1 MASRPASNGRSPLV
15 RKQSQITAFFSS
27 SPTPSPPPSAPTPGA
42 FKPSPSPLNPSAR
55 RKSPLAAPSPSPAK
69 PPPPQPQQKQ
79 KKGRRSNEEE
89 RHAAA
94 AAVSASGPAAEA
106 VGRRLRVYWPL
117 DDAWY
122 EGRVEAYDAAS
133 RRHRVK
139 YDDGDQE
146 EVDLGK
152 ERFEWAAA
160 AAVEE
165 PSPPPA
171 RKLRRLR
178 RMSDTAVAKS
188 QAAAEDEDDGAGDS
202 TEDEDWK
209 RDAVPEDDSE
219 EVELDEE
226 DEVEVVAVRPR
237 KGKLPRS
244 SLPMSGSAPSTLG
257 SGLTSASGSTV
268 SKKRKNVDVASL
280 DCARRFS
287 FESANTTGKVDPGVP
302 VSCGRKEQTIG
313 NANTALTGEAAERF
327 GQRDAEKFKFLGEGR
342 KDAKGRRPGS
352 PGYDP
357 RTLLLPSQFL
367 KSLTGGQR
375 QWWEFKSQH
384 MDKVLFFKMGKFY
397 ELYEMDAHVGAK
409 DLDLQYMKAR
419 QLLTFGEQPHCGFP
433 EKNLSVNLEKL
444 AKKGYRVLVV
454 EQTETPDQLEL
465 RRKETGIKDKV
476 VRREVCAVVTKG
488 TLTEGE
494 HLLANPDPSY
504 LLSVTESQQQSSKKR
519 QDTCTIGVCIVDV
532 STSKFIVGQFQDDA
546 ERHGLSSVLSVMR
559 PVEIIKPG
567 KMLSPET
574 EKALKNNT
582 REPLI
587 NELLPSTEFW
597 DATKTIHEIKQYY
610 SSADQQNNVNDVQ
623 DSVDY
628 LPNFLSELIGAGD
641 KTYALSALGGS
652 LFYLRQTLLDERIL
666 PRAEFEPLA
675 CSGLINNIQKHMI
688 LDAAALENLE
698 LLENIRTGGLSGTLY
713 AQLNHCVTGFGK
725 RLLKQWIARPL
736 YDRGAILRRQS
747 AIATFKGVGHDYA
760 AQFRKDLS
768 RLPDME
774 RLLAR
779 LFSSCDENKR
789 SSSVVLYEDA
799 SKRLLQHFT
808 AALRGCQQ
816 MFHACSPISTL
827 ICTEGS
833 QINDFLSPGKGLPDV
848 SSILDRFRDA
858 FDWSDA
864 DRNGRIIPCKGCDPG
879 YDAICN
885 AIEEIESSLKKYLM
899 EQRKLLK
906 LVSVNY
912 VNVGKDMY
920 LIEVPESL
928 GGSVPRNYELQST
941 KKGFFRY
948 WTPELKEL
956 ILELSKA
963 EAEKE
968 SKLKGILQNL
978 IQQFVEYHSEWRQ
991 LVSVVA
997 ELDVLISLA
1006 IASDYFEGPSCCPT
1020 IKESNSPDDA
1030 PTFHAR
1036 NLGHPIIR
1044 SDSLGKGSFVPND
1057 VKIGGPGNAS
1067 FIVLTG
1073 PNMGGK
1079 STLLRQVCLTIIL
1092 AQIGA
1097 DVPAENLELSL
1108 IDRIFVRMGARDH
1121 IMAGQSTFLV
1131 ELMETASV
1139 LSSATKN
1146 SLVALDELGRG
1157 TSTSDGQAIAPL
1169 TYSCYNRASVL
1180 EYLVNQVQ
1188 CLGLFSTHYHRL
1200 AVEHKDTKVS
1210 LCHMACKVGEGE
1222 DGLEEVTFLY
1232 RLTPGA
1238 CPKSY
1243 GVNVARL
1250 AGIPASV
1257 LQRASEKSSEFEAN
1271 YGRRYCMTK
1280 DEHAS
1285 AHSEHDKFSAIRD
1298 VFRILKEWPHP
1309 EDQAAS
1315 ISMLRELHKRAKAQ
1329 VVEG

>member
-1 MASRPASNGRSPLV
+1 MSSRRLSNGRSPLV

-27 SPTPSPPPSAPTPGA
+27 SPSPSPSPSPAAPTPA
-42 FKPSPSPLNPSAR
+42 APKPSPSPSPLNPAAKR
-55 RKSPLAAPSPSPAK
+55 RAPLAAASPSPLKAS
-69 PPPPQPQQKQ
+69 PPPSRPPQ
-79 KKGRRSNEEE
+79 EEE
-89 RHAAA
+89 KKKDKQRDAPAAA
-94 AAVSASGPAAEA
+94 APAAEA

-122 EGRVEAYDAAS
+122 EGRVESYDGGS
-133 RRHRVK
+133 GRHRVK
-139 YDDGDQE
+139 YDDGDKE

-152 ERFEWAAA
+152 ERFEWAAG
-160 AAVEE
+160 EE
-165 PSPPPA
+165 QTPPSPPA

-188 QAAAEDEDDGAGDS
+188 PAVTEDEDGDS

-209 RDAVPEDDSE
+209 KDAVAEDDSE
-219 EVELDEE
+219 EVELDDEE
-226 DEVEVVAVRPR
+226 DEEEVVAVRSR
-237 KGKLPRS
+237 KGKPRN
-244 SLPMSGSAPSTLG
+244 SLSMSCSARSTLG
-257 SGLTSASGSTV
+257 SGLASASGSAI
-268 SKKRKNVDVASL
+268 SNKRKKVDVASL
-280 DCARRFS
+280 DCAKKFS
-287 FESANTTGKVDPGVP
+287 FEAVNTTGKVESGVPMCCGRRDQTTAKVP
-302 VSCGRKEQTIG
+302 VS
-313 NANTALTGEAAERF
+313 LTGEAAERF

-342 KDAKGRRPGS
+342 KDAKGRRPGD
-352 PGYDP
+352 PDYDP
-357 RTLLLPSQFL
+357 RTLFLPSQFL
-367 KSLTGGQR
+367 KNLTGGQR

-397 ELYEMDAHVGAK
+397 ELFEMDAHVGAK
-409 DLDLQYMKAR
+409 ELDLQYMK
-419 QLLTFGEQPHCGFP
+419 GEQPHCGFP
-433 EKNLSVNLEKL
+433 EKNLSLNLEKL

-454 EQTETPDQLEL
+454 EQTETPEQLEV
-465 RRKETGIKDKV
+465 RRKEMGTKDKV
-476 VRREVCAVVTKG
+476 VRREICAMVTKG

-494 HLLANPDPSY
+494 CLLANPDPSY
-504 LLSVTESQQQSSKKR
+504 LLSVTESYQHSLKKS
-519 QDTCTIGVCIVDV
+519 QDACTIGVCIVDV
-532 STSKFIVGQFQDDA
+532 STSKFVVGQFEDDP
-546 ERHGLSSVLSVMR
+546 ERHRLCSILSEMR
-559 PVEIIKPG
+559 PVEIIKPA

-574 EKALKNNT
+574 EKALKNYT

-597 DATKTIHEIKQYY
+597 DAEKTIHEIKQYY
-610 SSADQQNNVNDVQ
+610 SPSGKL
-623 DSVDY
+623 STVDDEQKC
-628 LPNFLSELIGAGD
+628 LPNLISELIGAGD
-641 KTYALSALGGS
+641 RTYGLSALGGC
-652 LFYLRQTLLDERIL
+652 LFYLRQVLLDEKIL
-666 PRAEFEPLA
+666 PCAEFEPLA

-698 LLENIRTGGLSGTLY
+698 ILENAAGGLSGTLY

-725 RLLKQWIARPL
+725 RLLKRWIARPL
-736 YDRGAILRRQS
+736 YDRRAILQRQS
-747 AIATFKGVGHDYA
+747 AVATLKGVGHEHA

-779 LFSSCDENKR
+779 LFSSCDENRR

-799 SKRLLQHFT
+799 SKRLLQQFT

-816 MFHACSPISTL
+816 MFQAYSSISLL

-833 QINDFLSPGKGLPDV
+833 QLNDLLSPGKGLQNV
-848 SSILDRFRDA
+848 SSILDHFRDA
-858 FDWSDA
+858 FDWSEA
-864 DRNGRIIPCKGCDPG
+864 DRNGRIIPREGCDPE
-879 YDAICN
+879 YDATCN
-885 AIEEIESSLKKYLM
+885 AIDEIESCLKQYLK
-899 EQRKLLK
+899 EQRKLLRHT
-906 LVSVNY
+906 SVNY
-912 VNVGKDMY
+912 VNVGKDVY
-920 LIEVPESL
+920 LLEVPESQI
-928 GGSVPRNYELQST
+928 GSVPEDYELQSN
-941 KKGFFRY
+941 KKGFYRY
-948 WTPELKEL
+948 WTPELKDL
-956 ILELSKA
+956 ISQLSKA

-968 SKLKGILQNL
+968 SKLKGILQKL
-978 IQQFVEYHSEWRQ
+978 IQQFIEHHDEWRQ

-1020 IKESNSPDDA
+1020 IKESYGPDDT

-1036 NLGHPIIR
+1036 NLGHPILR

-1057 VKIGGPGNAS
+1057 VKIGGPENAS

-1097 DVPAENLELSL
+1097 DVPAESLELSL
-1108 IDRIFVRMGARDH
+1108 VDRIFVRMGARDH

-1157 TSTSDGQAIAPL
+1157 TSTSDGQAIA
-1169 TYSCYNRASVL
+1169 ASVL
-1180 EYLVNQVQ
+1180 EYLVHHVQ

-1200 AVEHKDTKVS
+1200 AEEHKDSKVS
-1210 LCHMACKVGEGE
+1210 LCHMACKVGVGEG
-1222 DGLEEVTFLY
+1222 GLEEVTFLY
-1232 RLTPGA
+1232 KLTPGS

-1243 GVNVARL
+1243 GINVARL

-1257 LQRASEKSSEFEAN
+1257 LQRASEKSSAFEAN
-1271 YGRRYCMTK
+1271 YGMRRHLTK
-1280 DEHAS
+1280 DKHVNAQN
-1285 AHSEHDKFSAIRD
+1285 DGKFSAIRD
-1298 VFRILKEWPHP
+1298 LFRIVKAWPRH

-1315 ISMLRELHKRAKAQ
+1315 LSVLHDIQKRAKMQAM
-1329 VVEG
+1329 ED

>member
-55 RKSPLAAPSPSPAK
+55 RRSPLAVPSPSP
-69 PPPPQPQQKQ
+69 PPKPPQPQPQEKQ
-79 KKGRRSNEEE
+79 KKGRKNDEE
-89 RHAAA
+89 HDAAA
-94 AAVSASGPAAEA
+94 PA

-122 EGRVEAYDAAS
+122 EGRVEVYDAGS

-139 YDDGDQE
+139 YDDGDEE

-152 ERFEWAAA
+152 ERFEWAAS
-160 AAVEE
+160 AVEE
-165 PSPPPA
+165 PPSPPPA

-188 QAAAEDEDDGAGDS
+188 RAAAEDEDGGAGDS

-209 RDAVPEDDSE
+209 RDAAAEDDSE

-226 DEVEVVAVRPR
+226 DEVELVAVRSR
-237 KGKLPRS
+237 KGKPPRS
-244 SLPMSGSAPSTLG
+244 SLSMSGSAPSKLG
-257 SGLTSASGSTV
+257 SGLTSASGSTI

-302 VSCGRKEQTIG
+302 VSCGRNEQTIG

-327 GQRDAEKFKFLGEGR
+327 GQRDAKFKFLGEGR

-409 DLDLQYMKAR
+409 DLDLQYMK
-419 QLLTFGEQPHCGFP
+419 GEQPHCGFP

-454 EQTETPDQLEL
+454 EQTETPDQLDL

-488 TLTEGE
+488 TLTEGD

-532 STSKFIVGQFQDDA
+532 STSKFIVGQFQDDP

-610 SSADQQNNVNDVQ
+610 SSVDQQNNVDDVQ
-623 DSVDY
+623 DSMDC
-628 LPNFLSELIGAGD
+628 LPNLLSELIGAD

-666 PRAEFEPLA
+666 PRAVFEPLA

-799 SKRLLQHFT
+799 SKRLLQQFT

-833 QINDFLSPGKGLPDV
+833 QLNDLLSPGKGLPDV
-848 SSILDRFRDA
+848 SSILDQFRDA
-858 FDWSDA
+858 FDWSEA
-864 DRNGRIIPCKGCDPG
+864 DHNGRIIPCKGCDPG
-879 YDAICN
+879 YDTICN
-885 AIEEIESSLKKYLM
+885 AIEEIEYSLKEYLM
-899 EQRKLLK
+899 EQRKLLRS
-906 LVSVNY
+906 VSVNY
-912 VNVGKDMY
+912 VNVGRDMY
-920 LIEVPESL
+920 LIEVPEKL

-991 LVSVVA
+991 LVSIVA

-1020 IKESNSPDDA
+1020 IKESNGPDDA

-1036 NLGHPIIR
+1036 NLGHPIMR
-1044 SDSLGKGSFVPND
+1044 SDFLGKGSFVPND

-1108 IDRIFVRMGARDH
+1108 VDRIFVRMGARDH

-1157 TSTSDGQAIAPL
+1157 TSTSDGQAIA
-1169 TYSCYNRASVL
+1169 ASVL

-1200 AVEHKDTKVS
+1200 AVEHKDARVS

-1222 DGLEEVTFLY
+1222 GGLEEVTFLY

-1285 AHSEHDKFSAIRD
+1285 AHSEDDKFSAIRD
-1298 VFRILKEWPHP
+1298 LFCILKEWPRP

-1315 ISMLRELHKRAKAQ
+1315 ISMLRELQKRVKAQ
-1329 VVEG
+1329 AVEG

>member
-1 MASRPASNGRSPLV
+1 V

-27 SPTPSPPPSAPTPGA
+27 SPTRSPSPSGPSPGA
-42 FKPSPSPLNPSAR
+42 SKPSPSPLNPSAR
-55 RKSPLAAPSPSPAK
+55 TRSPLAAVS
-69 PPPPQPQQKQ
+69 PPPPKLPPPQKQ
-79 KKGRRSNEEE
+79 KKGKKDKEDRD
-89 RHAAA
+89 AV
-94 AAVSASGPAAEA
+94 AAVPAPLAAEV

-122 EGRVEAYDAAS
+122 KGRVAAYDAAS

-139 YDDGDQE
+139 YDDGDEE

-152 ERFEWAAA
+152 EKFEWE
-160 AAVEE
+160 AAVED
-165 PSPPPA
+165 STPPPA

-178 RMSDTAVAKS
+178 RMSDTSVAKS
-188 QAAAEDEDDGAGDS
+188 PAVAEDSAGDS

-209 RDAVPEDDSE
+209 RDTVVEDDSE

-226 DEVEVVAVRPR
+226 DEEEVVAVRSR
-237 KGKLPRS
+237 KGKPKN
-244 SLPMSGSAPSTLG
+244 SLLVSGSTPSTLS
-257 SGLTSASGSTV
+257 SGLTSESGSKV

-280 DCARRFS
+280 DFAKRFT
-287 FESANTTGKVDPGVP
+287 FEAVNTTRKVDPEVP
-302 VSCGRKEQTIG
+302 MSCGKKGQTTG
-313 NANTALTGEAAERF
+313 NDYTALTGDAAERF

-352 PGYDP
+352 PGFDP
-357 RTLLLPSQFL
+357 KTLLLPPQFL
-367 KSLTGGQR
+367 KSLTGAQR
-375 QWWEFKSQH
+375 QWWEFKSHH

-397 ELYEMDAHVGAK
+397 ELFEMDAHVGAK
-409 DLDLQYMKAR
+409 DLDLQYMK
-419 QLLTFGEQPHCGFP
+419 GEQPHCGFP

-444 AKKGYRVLVV
+444 AEKGYRVLVV
-454 EQTETPDQLEL
+454 EQTETPEQLEL
-465 RRKETGIKDKV
+465 RRKEMGIKDKV
-476 VRREVCAVVTKG
+476 VRREICAVVTKG
-488 TLTEGE
+488 TLIEGE

-504 LLSVTESQQQSSKKR
+504 LLSVTESHQQSSKKS
-519 QDTCTIGVCIVDV
+519 QETCTIGVCIVDV
-532 STSKFIVGQFQDDA
+532 STSKFIVGQFQDDP
-546 ERHGLSSVLSVMR
+546 ERHGLCSILSEMR

-582 REPLI
+582 RKPLI

-597 DATKTIHEIKQYY
+597 DAAKTIDEIKQYY
-610 SSADQQNNVNDVQ
+610 SSADKQNDADDIQDCVNC
-623 DSVDY
+623 
-628 LPNFLSELIGAGD
+628 LPNLLCELIGAGD

-652 LFYLRQTLLDERIL
+652 LFYLRQTLLDDKIL
-666 PRAEFEPLA
+666 PFAEFEPLA
-675 CSGLINNIQKHMI
+675 CSGLINNIRKNMI

-698 LLENIRTGGLSGTLY
+698 LLENMRTGGLSGTLY

-725 RLLKQWIARPL
+725 RLLKRWIAKPL
-736 YDRGAILRRQS
+736 YDRSAILRRQS
-747 AIATFKGVGHDYA
+747 AVATFKGVGQDYA

-789 SSSVVLYEDA
+789 SSSVVVYEDA
-799 SKRLLQHFT
+799 SKRLLQQFT

-816 MFHACSPISTL
+816 MFHACSSISTL

-833 QINDFLSPGKGLPDV
+833 QLNDLLSPGKGLPDI

-858 FDWSDA
+858 FDWSEA
-864 DRNGRIIPCKGCDPG
+864 DRNGRIIPCEGCDPE
-879 YDAICN
+879 YDATCY
-885 AIEEIESSLKKYLM
+885 AIEEIKSSLKEYLK
-899 EQRKLLK
+899 EQRKLLRPA
-906 LVSVNY
+906 SVNY
-912 VNVGKDMY
+912 VDVGKDMY

-963 EAEKE
+963 ESEKE

-978 IQQFVEYHSEWRQ
+978 IQLFVEHHTEWRQ

-1006 IASDYFEGPSCCPT
+1006 IASGYFEGPSCCPT
-1020 IKESNSPDDA
+1020 IKESNGQEDT

-1036 NLGHPIIR
+1036 NLGHPILR

-1057 VKIGGPGNAS
+1057 VKIGGSGNPS

-1108 IDRIFVRMGARDH
+1108 VDRIFVRMGARDH

-1131 ELMETASV
+1131 ELEETASV

-1146 SLVALDELGRG
+1146 SLVVLDELGRG
-1157 TSTSDGQAIAPL
+1157 TSTSDGQAIA
-1169 TYSCYNRASVL
+1169 ASVL
-1180 EYLVNQVQ
+1180 EYLVHQVQ

-1200 AVEHKDTKVS
+1200 AMERKDTKVS
-1210 LCHMACKVGEGE
+1210 LCHMACQVVEGEG
-1222 DGLEEVTFLY
+1222 GLEEVTFLY

-1250 AGIPASV
+1250 AGIPTSV
-1257 LQRASEKSSEFEAN
+1257 LQRANEKSSDFEAN
-1271 YGRRYCMTK
+1271 YGKRHKMTK
-1280 DEHAS
+1280 DKHVS
-1285 AHSEHDKFSAIRD
+1285 AQSDDVFSAIRD
-1298 VFRILKEWPHP
+1298 LFCIVKAWPCRP
-1309 EDQAAS
+1309 EDQATS
-1315 ISMLRELHKRAKAQ
+1315 ISMLREVQKRAKVKA
-1329 VVEG
+1329 VES

>member
-1 MASRPASNGRSPLV
+1 
-15 RKQSQITAFFSS
+15 
-27 SPTPSPPPSAPTPGA
+27 
-42 FKPSPSPLNPSAR
+42 
-55 RKSPLAAPSPSPAK
+55 
-69 PPPPQPQQKQ
+69 
-79 KKGRRSNEEE
+79 
-89 RHAAA
+89 
-94 AAVSASGPAAEA
+94 
-106 VGRRLRVYWPL
+106 
-117 DDAWY
+117 
-122 EGRVEAYDAAS
+122 
-133 RRHRVK
+133 
-139 YDDGDQE
+139 
-146 EVDLGK
+146 
-152 ERFEWAAA
+152 
-160 AAVEE
+160 
-165 PSPPPA
+165 
-171 RKLRRLR
+171 
-178 RMSDTAVAKS
+178 MSDTAVAKS
-188 QAAAEDEDDGAGDS
+188 PGLAEDGGRDS

-209 RDAVPEDDSE
+209 RDTVADDDSE
-219 EVELDEE
+219 EVELEDEE
-226 DEVEVVAVRPR
+226 EVVAVRSR
-237 KGKLPRS
+237 KGKTRH
-244 SLPMSGSAPSTLG
+244 SLPVSGSTPSTLG
-257 SGLTSASGSTV
+257 SGLTSASGSTI
-268 SKKRKNVDVASL
+268 SKMKKVDVASL
-280 DCARRFS
+280 DCAKKFS
-287 FESANTTGKVDPGVP
+287 FETVNTTGKVDPEVP
-302 VSCGRKEQTIG
+302 LSCGRKEQATG

-327 GQRDAEKFKFLGEGR
+327 GQRDVEKFKFLGEGR

-397 ELYEMDAHVGAK
+397 ELFEMDAHVGAK
-409 DLDLQYMKAR
+409 DLDLQYMK
-419 QLLTFGEQPHCGFP
+419 GEQPHCGFP

-454 EQTETPDQLEL
+454 EQTETPEQFEL
-465 RRKETGIKDKV
+465 RRKAMGIKDK
-476 VRREVCAVVTKG
+476 
-488 TLTEGE
+488 
-494 HLLANPDPSY
+494 
-504 LLSVTESQQQSSKKR
+504 
-519 QDTCTIGVCIVDV
+519 
-532 STSKFIVGQFQDDA
+532 FQDDP
-546 ERHGLSSVLSVMR
+546 ERHGLCSILSEMR

-597 DATKTIHEIKQYY
+597 DAEKTINEIKKYY
-610 SSADQQNNVNDVQ
+610 SSADKQNNVDNVQ
-623 DSVDY
+623 DSLES
-628 LPNFLSELIGAGD
+628 LPNLLSELIGAGD

-652 LFYLRQTLLDERIL
+652 LFYLRQTLLDEKIV
-666 PRAEFEPLA
+666 PCAEFEPLA
-675 CSGLINNIQKHMI
+675 CSGIINNIRKHMI
-688 LDAAALENLE
+688 LDSAALENLE
-698 LLENIRTGGLSGTLY
+698 LLENIRTGGVSGTLY

-725 RLLKQWIARPL
+725 RLLKRWIARPL
-736 YDRGAILRRQS
+736 YDCRAILQRQR
-747 AIATFKGVGHDYA
+747 AIATFKGVGNNYA
-760 AQFRKDLS
+760 AQFRKDLC

-779 LFSSCDENKR
+779 LFSRCDGNKR
-789 SSSVVLYEDA
+789 SSSIVLYEDA
-799 SKRLLQHFT
+799 SKRLLQQFT
-808 AALRGCQQ
+808 AALRGCEQ
-816 MFHACSPISTL
+816 MFHACSLISTL
-827 ICTEGS
+827 ICTEDSVDS
-833 QINDFLSPGKGLPDV
+833 QLNDLLSPGKGLPNV
-848 SSILDRFRDA
+848 SYILDRFRDA
-858 FDWSDA
+858 FDWSEA
-864 DRNGRIIPCKGCDPG
+864 DRNGRIIPLQGCDPE
-879 YDAICN
+879 YDATCN
-885 AIEEIESSLKKYLM
+885 AIQEIESSLKEYLK
-899 EQRKLLK
+899 EQRKLLRCA
-906 LVSVNY
+906 SVTY

-928 GGSVPRNYELQST
+928 GGSVPGNYQLQST
-941 KKGFFRY
+941 KKGSYRY

-956 ILELSKA
+956 ISELSKA

-978 IQQFVEYHSEWRQ
+978 IQLFVEHHSEWRQ

-1006 IASDYFEGPSCCPT
+1006 IASNYFEGPSCCPT
-1020 IKESNSPDDA
+1020 IKESNGSDDT

-1036 NLGHPIIR
+1036 NLGHPILR

-1057 VKIGGPGNAS
+1057 VKIGGPGNSS

-1108 IDRIFVRMGARDH
+1108 VDRIFVRMGARDH

-1146 SLVALDELGRG
+1146 SFVALDELGRG
-1157 TSTSDGQAIAPL
+1157 TSTSDGQAIA
-1169 TYSCYNRASVL
+1169 ASVL
-1180 EYLVNQVQ
+1180 DYLVHQVQ

-1210 LCHMACKVGEGE
+1210 LCHMACEVGKGEG
-1222 DGLEEVTFLY
+1222 GLEEVTFLY
-1232 RLTPGA
+1232 RLTAGA

-1257 LQRASEKSSEFEAN
+1257 LLRANEKSIDFEAN
-1271 YGRRYCMTK
+1271 YGKRCCVTK
-1280 DEHAS
+1280 DKHAS
-1285 AHSEHDKFSAIRD
+1285 SQHEDEFSAIRD
-1298 VFRILKEWPHP
+1298 VLRIVKAWPHP
-1309 EDQAAS
+1309 GDQAAS
-1315 ISMLRELHKRAKAQ
+1315 IRMLHEAQKLAKVLA
-1329 VVEG
+1329 VEG

>member
-1 MASRPASNGRSPLV
+1 MASRRASNGRSPLV

-27 SPTPSPPPSAPTPGA
+27 SPTPSPSPSTPNNGA
-42 FKPSPSPLNPSAR
+42 FKPSPSPLNPRAAR
-55 RKSPLAAPSPSPAK
+55 RSTLAAASPSPHK
-69 PPPPQPQQKQ
+69 QPPPPAAREEKRAKRD
-79 KKGRRSNEEE
+79 KKE
-89 RHAAA
+89 RDAAAPVAAA
-94 AAVSASGPAAEA
+94 AAPAAEV

-122 EGRVEAYDAAS
+122 EGRVDAYDAGS
-133 RRHRVK
+133 RKHRVK
-139 YDDGDQE
+139 YDDGE
-146 EVDLGK
+146 EEQVDLGK
-152 ERFEWAAA
+152 ERFEWAATG
-160 AAVEE
+160 EE
-165 PSPPPA
+165 STPLPA

-188 QAAAEDEDDGAGDS
+188 PGLAEDEEDSGGDS

-209 RDAVPEDDSE
+209 RDTVAEDVSE
-219 EVELDEE
+219 EVELEE
-226 DEVEVVAVRPR
+226 EEEEEEEVAVRSR
-237 KGKLPRS
+237 KGKTRN
-244 SLPMSGSAPSTLG
+244 SLPVSGSTPLTLG
-257 SGLTSASGSTV
+257 SGLTSASGSTI
-268 SKKRKNVDVASL
+268 SKKRKKVDVGSL
-280 DCARRFS
+280 DCAKKFS
-287 FESANTTGKVDPGVP
+287 FEAVNTTGKVDPEVP
-302 VSCGRKEQTIG
+302 LSCGRKEQTTG

-327 GQRDAEKFKFLGEGR
+327 GQRDVEKFKFLGEGR

-397 ELYEMDAHVGAK
+397 ELFEMDAHVGAK
-409 DLDLQYMKAR
+409 DLDLQYMK
-419 QLLTFGEQPHCGFP
+419 GEQPHCGFP

-454 EQTETPDQLEL
+454 EQTETPEQLEL
-465 RRKETGIKDKV
+465 RRKAMGIKDKV
-476 VRREVCAVVTKG
+476 VRREICAMVTKG

-504 LLSVTESQQQSSKKR
+504 LLSVTESLQQSSNKS

-532 STSKFIVGQFQDDA
+532 STSKFIVGQFQDDP
-546 ERHGLSSVLSVMR
+546 ERHGLCSILSEMR

-597 DATKTIHEIKQYY
+597 DAEKTINEIKKYY
-610 SSADQQNNVNDVQ
+610 SSADKQNNVEDVQ
-623 DSVDY
+623 DSLDS
-628 LPNFLSELIGAGD
+628 LPNLLSELIGAGD

-652 LFYLRQTLLDERIL
+652 LFYLRQTLLDEKIV
-666 PRAEFEPLA
+666 PCAEFEPLA
-675 CSGLINNIQKHMI
+675 CLGFNNIRKHMI
-688 LDAAALENLE
+688 LDSAALENLE
-698 LLENIRTGGLSGTLY
+698 LLENITTGGLSGTLY

-725 RLLKQWIARPL
+725 RLLKRWIARPL
-736 YDRGAILRRQS
+736 YDRREILRRQS

-779 LFSSCDENKR
+779 LFSSCDGNKR
-789 SSSVVLYEDA
+789 SSSIVLYEDA
-799 SKRLLQHFT
+799 SKRLLQQFT

-816 MFHACSPISTL
+816 MFHACSLISTL
-827 ICTEGS
+827 ICTEDSVDS
-833 QINDFLSPGKGLPDV
+833 QLNDLLSPGKGLPNV

-858 FDWSDA
+858 FDWSEA
-864 DRNGRIIPCKGCDPG
+864 DRNGRIIPLEGCDPE
-879 YDAICN
+879 YDATCN
-885 AIEEIESSLKKYLM
+885 AIQEIGSSLKEYLK
-899 EQRKLLK
+899 EQRKLLRCA
-906 LVSVNY
+906 SVTY

-928 GGSVPRNYELQST
+928 GGSVPGNYQLQST
-941 KKGFFRY
+941 KKGFYRY

-956 ILELSKA
+956 ISELSKA

-978 IQQFVEYHSEWRQ
+978 IQLFVEHHSEWRQ

-1006 IASDYFEGPSCCPT
+1006 IATTYFEGPSCCPT
-1020 IKESNSPDDA
+1020 IKESNGPDDT

-1036 NLGHPIIR
+1036 NLGHPILR

-1057 VKIGGPGNAS
+1057 IKIGGPGNSS

-1108 IDRIFVRMGARDH
+1108 VDRIFVRMGARDH
-1121 IMAGQSTFLV
+1121 IMASQSTFLV

-1146 SLVALDELGRG
+1146 SFVALDELGRG
-1157 TSTSDGQAIAPL
+1157 TSTSDGQAIA
-1169 TYSCYNRASVL
+1169 ASVL
-1180 EYLVNQVQ
+1180 EYLVHQVQ

-1210 LCHMACKVGEGE
+1210 LCHMACEVGKGEG
-1222 DGLEEVTFLY
+1222 GLEEVTFLY
-1232 RLTPGA
+1232 RLTAGA

-1257 LQRASEKSSEFEAN
+1257 LLRANEKSSDFEAN
-1271 YGRRYCMTK
+1271 YGKRCRMTK
-1280 DEHAS
+1280 DKHDAS
-1285 AHSEHDKFSAIRD
+1285 SQREDKFSAIRD
-1298 VFRILKEWPHP
+1298 VLRIVKAWPHP
-1309 EDQAAS
+1309 DDQAAS
-1315 ISMLRELHKRAKAQ
+1315 ISMIHEAQKLAKVLA
-1329 VVEG
+1329 VEG

>member
-1 MASRPASNGRSPLV
+1 MSSSASRRLSNGRSPLV

-27 SPTPSPPPSAPTPGA
+27 PSPSPSPSGPNHGA
-42 FKPSPSPLNPSAR
+42 SKPSPSPLNPSAR
-55 RKSPLAAPSPSPAK
+55 RRPPLAAASHSPPK
-69 PPPPQPQQKQ
+69 PPPPPQEE
-79 KKGRRSNEEE
+79 KKGKKDKKE
-89 RHAAA
+89 RDAAA
-94 AAVSASGPAAEA
+94 AAAPAPSAEV

-122 EGRVEAYDAAS
+122 DGRVEAYDAGS
-133 RRHRVK
+133 CRHRVK
-139 YDDGDQE
+139 YDDGDEE

-152 ERFEWAAA
+152 EKFEWATG
-160 AAVEE
+160 EE
-165 PSPPPA
+165 STPPPRA

-188 QAAAEDEDDGAGDS
+188 PAAADEEDGAGDS
-202 TEDEDWK
+202 TEDENWK
-209 RDAVPEDDSE
+209 TDAVSEDDSE
-219 EVELDEE
+219 VELDDEE
-226 DEVEVVAVRPR
+226 DEDVAARSR
-237 KGKLPRS
+237 KGKSRN
-244 SLPMSGSAPSTLG
+244 SLLMSGSAPSTLD
-257 SGLTSASGSTV
+257 SGLTSASGSTI
-268 SKKRKNVDVASL
+268 SKRKKVDVGSL
-280 DCARRFS
+280 DCAKKFS
-287 FESANTTGKVDPGVP
+287 FEAVNATGKVESEVPMNCDP
-302 VSCGRKEQTIG
+302 REQTTEKVP
-313 NANTALTGEAAERF
+313 TALTREAAERF
-327 GQRDAEKFKFLGEGR
+327 GQRDAEKFKFLGKAR
-342 KDAKGRRPGS
+342 KDAKGRRPGN

-357 RTLLLPSQFL
+357 RTLFLSSQFL

-397 ELYEMDAHVGAK
+397 ELFEMDAHVGAK
-409 DLDLQYMKAR
+409 ELDLQYMK
-419 QLLTFGEQPHCGFP
+419 GEQPHCGFP

-454 EQTETPDQLEL
+454 EQTETPEQLEL
-465 RRKETGIKDKV
+465 RRKEMGIKDKV
-476 VRREVCAVVTKG
+476 VRREICAVVTKG

-494 HLLANPDPSY
+494 SLLVNPDPSY
-504 LLSVTESQQQSSKKR
+504 LLSVTESYQHSSKKS
-519 QDTCTIGVCIVDV
+519 QDACIIGVCIVDV
-532 STSKFIVGQFQDDA
+532 STSKFIVGQFHDDP
-546 ERHGLSSVLSVMR
+546 ERHGLCSILSEMR
-559 PVEIIKPG
+559 PVEIIKPA

-582 REPLI
+582 REPLV

-597 DATKTIHEIKQYY
+597 DAEKTVHEIKQYY
-610 SSADQQNNVNDVQ
+610 SSAEKSNTVNDEQ
-623 DSVDY
+623 NSVGC
-628 LPNFLSELIGAGD
+628 LPNLLSELIGLGD
-641 KTYALSALGGS
+641 RTHGLSALGGC
-652 LFYLRQTLLDERIL
+652 LFYLRQTLLDEKVL
-666 PRAEFEPLA
+666 PCAEFEPLA

-698 LLENIRTGGLSGTLY
+698 ILENLRTGDLSGTLY

-725 RLLKQWIARPL
+725 RLLKRWIARPL
-736 YDRGAILRRQS
+736 YDRRAILQRQS
-747 AIATFKGVGHDYA
+747 AIATFKGVGHQYA
-760 AQFRKDLS
+760 VHFCKDLS

-779 LFSSCDENKR
+779 LFSSCDENRR

-799 SKRLLQHFT
+799 SKRLLQQFT
-808 AALRGCQQ
+808 TALRGCQQ
-816 MFHACSPISTL
+816 MFQTCSSISML

-833 QINDFLSPGKGLPDV
+833 QLNDLLSPGKGLPNV
-848 SSILDRFRDA
+848 SAILDRFRDA
-858 FDWSDA
+858 FDWSEA
-864 DRNGRIIPCKGCDPG
+864 DRNGRIIPREGCDPE
-879 YDAICN
+879 YDATCN
-885 AIEEIESSLKKYLM
+885 AIEEIESSLKKYLK
-899 EQRKLLK
+899 EQRKLLRHA
-906 LVSVNY
+906 SVNY
-912 VNVGKDMY
+912 VNVGKDIY

-928 GGSVPRNYELQST
+928 GGAVPGNYELQST
-941 KKGFFRY
+941 KKGFYRY
-948 WTPELKEL
+948 WTPEVKEL
-956 ILELSKA
+956 ISELSKA

-968 SKLKGILQNL
+968 SKLKGILQKL
-978 IQQFVEYHSEWRQ
+978 IQLFVEHHSEWRQ

-997 ELDVLISLA
+997 ELDVLISIA
-1006 IASDYFEGPSCCPT
+1006 IASDYFEGSTCRPT
-1020 IKESNSPDDA
+1020 IKESNDLDDT

-1036 NLGHPIIR
+1036 NLGHPILR

-1108 IDRIFVRMGARDH
+1108 VDHIFVRMGARDH

-1157 TSTSDGQAIAPL
+1157 TSTSDGQAIA
-1169 TYSCYNRASVL
+1169 ASVL
-1180 EYLVNQVQ
+1180 EYLVHHVQ

-1210 LCHMACKVGEGE
+1210 LCHMACEVGVG
-1222 DGLEEVTFLY
+1222 GGMEEVTFLY
-1232 RLTPGA
+1232 RLTLGS

-1257 LQRASEKSSEFEAN
+1257 LQMANEKSSDFEAN
-1271 YGRRYCMTK
+1271 YGKRHRMTK
-1280 DEHAS
+1280 DKHVS
-1285 AHSEHDKFSAIRD
+1285 AQSEDKFSAIRD
-1298 VFRILKEWPHP
+1298 LFRIVKAWHRHG
-1309 EDQAAS
+1309 DQAES
-1315 ISMLRELHKRAKAQ
+1315 LSMLCEVQKCAKVQA
-1329 VVEG
+1329 VED

>member
-1 MASRPASNGRSPLV
+1 M
-15 RKQSQITAFFSS
+15 
-27 SPTPSPPPSAPTPGA
+27 
-42 FKPSPSPLNPSAR
+42 
-55 RKSPLAAPSPSPAK
+55 
-69 PPPPQPQQKQ
+69 
-79 KKGRRSNEEE
+79 
-89 RHAAA
+89 
-94 AAVSASGPAAEA
+94 
-106 VGRRLRVYWPL
+106 YWPL

-122 EGRVEAYDAAS
+122 EGRVEAYNAGS
-133 RRHRVK
+133 LRHRVK
-139 YDDGDQE
+139 YDDGDEE
-146 EVDLGK
+146 EVDLVK

-160 AAVEE
+160 VEE
-165 PSPPPA
+165 SDPPSA

-188 QAAAEDEDDGAGDS
+188 HAVAEDEDDGAGDS

-209 RDAVPEDDSE
+209 RDTVAEDDSE

-226 DEVEVVAVRPR
+226 DDVDVVAVRPQ
-237 KGKLPRS
+237 KGRPKS

-257 SGLTSASGSTV
+257 SGLTSVSTI
-268 SKKRKNVDVASL
+268 SKKRKTMDVASL
-280 DCARRFS
+280 GCVRRFT
-287 FESANTTGKVDPGVP
+287 FESANTTAKVDPGVP
-302 VSCGRKEQTIG
+302 VSCDRKEQTMG
-313 NANTALTGEAAERF
+313 NANAALTGEAAERF

-342 KDAKGRRPGS
+342 KDAKGRRPGD

-409 DLDLQYMKAR
+409 DLDLQYMK
-419 QLLTFGEQPHCGFP
+419 GEQPHCGFP

-488 TLTEGE
+488 TLIEGE

-504 LLSVTESQQQSSKKR
+504 LLSVTENQQQSSKKR
-519 QDTCTIGVCIVDV
+519 QDCTIGVCIVDV
-532 STSKFIVGQFQDDA
+532 STSKFIVGQFQDDP
-546 ERHGLSSVLSVMR
+546 ERHGLCSILSAMR

-582 REPLI
+582 RNPLI

-610 SSADQQNNVNDVQ
+610 RLSHKRKNVDLQ
-623 DSVDY
+623 DSMGC
-628 LPNFLSELIGAGD
+628 LPKLLSELITAGD
-641 KTYALSALGGS
+641 KTHALSALGGS
-652 LFYLRQTLLDERIL
+652 LFYLRQTLLDEKLL
-666 PRAEFEPLA
+666 PCAEFEPLA

-725 RLLKQWIARPL
+725 RLLKWWIARPL
-736 YDRGAILRRQS
+736 YDRDAILRRQS

-774 RLLAR
+774 RLLAH
-779 LFSSCDENKR
+779 LFSSCDESKR
-789 SSSVVLYEDA
+789 SSSVVLYEDS
-799 SKRLLQHFT
+799 SKRLLQQFT

-816 MFHACSPISTL
+816 MFHACSSFSTL
-827 ICTEGS
+827 ICSKGS
-833 QINDFLSPGKGLPDV
+833 QLNYLLSPGKGLPDV
-848 SSILDRFRDA
+848 SSVLDRFRDA
-858 FDWSDA
+858 FDWSEA
-864 DRNGRIIPCKGCDPG
+864 DRNGRIIPREGCDPE
-879 YDAICN
+879 YDANCN
-885 AIEEIESSLKKYLM
+885 AIQEIESSLKEYLM
-899 EQRKLLK
+899 EQRKLLRRA
-906 LVSVNY
+906 SVNY
-912 VNVGKDMY
+912 VNVGKDVY

-978 IQQFVEYHSEWRQ
+978 IQLFVEHHGEWRQ

-997 ELDVLISLA
+997 ELDVLISLS

-1020 IKESNSPDDA
+1020 IKESNGPDDA

-1036 NLGHPIIR
+1036 NLGHPILR
-1044 SDSLGKGSFVPND
+1044 SDFLGKGSFVPND
-1057 VKIGGPGNAS
+1057 VKIGGPENAS

-1097 DVPAENLELSL
+1097 YVPAENLELSL
-1108 IDRIFVRMGARDH
+1108 VDRIFVRMGARDH

-1157 TSTSDGQAIAPL
+1157 TSTSDGQAIA
-1169 TYSCYNRASVL
+1169 ASVL
-1180 EYLVNQVQ
+1180 EYLVHQVQ

-1210 LCHMACKVGEGE
+1210 LCHMACEVGEGE
-1222 DGLEEVTFLY
+1222 GGLEEVTFLY

-1257 LQRASEKSSEFEAN
+1257 LQRANEKSSDFEVN
-1271 YGRRYCMTK
+1271 YGKRHRITK
-1280 DEHAS
+1280 HEHAS
-1285 AHSEHDKFSAIRD
+1285 AHSEDKFSVIRD
-1298 VFRILKEWPHP
+1298 LFRFLKAWPCP
-1309 EDQAAS
+1309 EDQAAH
-1315 ISMLRELHKRAKAQ
+1315 ISMLRELQKRAKVQA
-1329 VVEG
+1329 VEG

>member
-1 MASRPASNGRSPLV
+1 MASRRASNGRSPLV

-27 SPTPSPPPSAPTPGA
+27 SPTPSPSPSTPNAGAP
-42 FKPSPSPLNPSAR
+42 KPSPSPLNPSAAR
-55 RKSPLAAPSPSPAK
+55 RSTLAAASPSPPK
-69 PPPPQPQQKQ
+69 QPMPTPPPAQEEKRGKRD
-79 KKGRRSNEEE
+79 KKE
-89 RHAAA
+89 RDAAA
-94 AAVSASGPAAEA
+94 PVAVAASPAAEV

-133 RRHRVK
+133 GKHC
-139 YDDGDQE
+139 
-146 EVDLGK
+146 VDLGK

-160 AAVEE
+160 GEE
-165 PSPPPA
+165 STPTPA

-188 QAAAEDEDDGAGDS
+188 PAVAEDEEDGAGDS
-202 TEDEDWK
+202 TEHEDWK
-209 RDAVPEDDSE
+209 KDTLAEDDLEE
-219 EVELDEE
+219 EVELDDEE
-226 DEVEVVAVRPR
+226 EVVAVSSR
-237 KGKLPRS
+237 KGKTRN
-244 SLPMSGSAPSTLG
+244 SLPVSGSAPSTLG
-257 SGLTSASGSTV
+257 FGLISASGSTI
-268 SKKRKNVDVASL
+268 SKKRKKVDVGSL
-280 DCARRFS
+280 DCAKRFS
-287 FESANTTGKVDPGVP
+287 FEAVNTSGKVDPEMRI
-302 VSCGRKEQTIG
+302 SCGQKEQTTG

-327 GQRDAEKFKFLGEGR
+327 AQRDVEKFKFLGEGR

-367 KSLTGGQR
+367 KGLTGGQR

-397 ELYEMDAHVGAK
+397 ELFEMDAHVGAK
-409 DLDLQYMKAR
+409 DLDLQYMK
-419 QLLTFGEQPHCGFP
+419 GEQPHCGFP

-454 EQTETPDQLEL
+454 EQTETPEQLEL
-465 RRKETGIKDKV
+465 RRKAMGIKDKV
-476 VRREVCAVVTKG
+476 VRREICAVVTKG

-494 HLLANPDPSY
+494 HLLANPDPLY
-504 LLSVTESQQQSSKKR
+504 LLSVTESHQQSSKKSE
-519 QDTCTIGVCIVDV
+519 DTCTIGVCIVDV
-532 STSKFIVGQFQDDA
+532 STNKFIVGQFQDDP
-546 ERHGLSSVLSVMR
+546 ERHGLCSILSEMR

-597 DATKTIHEIKQYY
+597 DAEKTIHEIKQYY
-610 SSADQQNNVNDVQ
+610 SSADKQNNVNDVQ
-623 DSVDY
+623 DSMDC
-628 LPNFLSELIGAGD
+628 LPNLLNDLIGAGD
-641 KTYALSALGGS
+641 KIYALSALGGS
-652 LFYLRQTLLDERIL
+652 LFYLRQTLLDEKIL
-666 PRAEFEPLA
+666 LCAEFEPLA
-675 CSGLINNIQKHMI
+675 CSGLINNIRKHMI

-725 RLLKQWIARPL
+725 RLLKRWIARPL

-760 AQFRKDLS
+760 VQFRKDLS

-779 LFSSCDENKR
+779 LFSSCDKNKR
-789 SSSVVLYEDA
+789 NSSVVLYEDA
-799 SKRLLQHFT
+799 SKRLLQQFT

-816 MFHACSPISTL
+816 MFHACSSISTL
-827 ICTEGS
+827 ICTEES
-833 QINDFLSPGKGLPDV
+833 QLNDLLSPGTGLPDV

-864 DRNGRIIPCKGCDPG
+864 DSNGRVIPREGCDPE
-879 YDAICN
+879 YDATCN
-885 AIEEIESSLKKYLM
+885 AIQEIGSSLKEYLKK
-899 EQRKLLK
+899 QRKLLRCA
-906 LVSVNY
+906 SVDY

-928 GGSVPRNYELQST
+928 GGSVPGNYELQST
-941 KKGFFRY
+941 KKGFYRY
-948 WTPELKEL
+948 WTPELKDL
-956 ILELSKA
+956 ISELSKA
-963 EAEKE
+963 EAERE
-968 SKLKGILQNL
+968 SILKGILQNL
-978 IQQFVEYHSEWRQ
+978 IQLFVEHHSEWRQ

-997 ELDVLISLA
+997 ELDVLISLS
-1006 IASDYFEGPSCCPT
+1006 IASDYFEGASCRPT
-1020 IKESNSPDDA
+1020 IKESNGPDDT

-1036 NLGHPIIR
+1036 NLGHPILR

-1108 IDRIFVRMGARDH
+1108 VDRIFVRMGARDH
-1121 IMAGQSTFLV
+1121 IMSGQSTFLV

-1146 SLVALDELGRG
+1146 SLVVLDELGRG
-1157 TSTSDGQAIAPL
+1157 TSTSDGQAIA
-1169 TYSCYNRASVL
+1169 ASVL
-1180 EYLVNQVQ
+1180 EYLVHQVQ

-1200 AVEHKDTKVS
+1200 AVEHKDAKVS
-1210 LCHMACKVGEGE
+1210 LCHMACEVGKGEG
-1222 DGLEEVTFLY
+1222 GLEEVTFLY

-1257 LQRASEKSSEFEAN
+1257 LQRANEKSNDFEAN
-1271 YGRRYCMTK
+1271 YGKRHRMIK
-1280 DEHAS
+1280 DKHAS
-1285 AHSEHDKFSAIRD
+1285 AQSEDKFSAIRD
-1298 VFRILKEWPHP
+1298 LFRIVNAWPCP
-1309 EDQAAS
+1309 DGQAAS
-1315 ISMLRELHKRAKAQ
+1315 INMLREVQKLAKVQA
-1329 VVEG
+1329 VEG